1 MRAKVREYINNC
13 LRCIEF
19 SPPSGKAEGYLHGI
33 PKENVPF
40 ATIHLDH
47 IGPLEKT
54 GKGYRHLLVII
65 DAFTKFIRLYPCK
78 STTTEETIKHLGDYV
93 RAYSRPRRLISDRG
107 TCFTSEVFEEFV
119 RSETIEHVLV
129 AVSTPRANGQVERY
143 NRMITPM
150 LAKLCEAPSRWDRV
164 LDKIEFSINNTVC
177 RVTGETPTRLLFG
190 IEQRGHANDSL
201 REIIER
207 NVNVERNLD
216 ALREKASRKLN
227 EEQRKGT
234 ERYNLRR
241 KAARKYTV
249 GEYVEIRN
257 VETAAGIN
265 KKLIPKYKGPYV
277 IKKVLDHDR
286 YVVVDIEGFQLTQ
299 RPYMG
304 VLAPDQMCPYIH
316 S

>member
-1 MRAKVREYINNC
+1 M
-13 LRCIEF
+13 
-19 SPPSGKAEGYLHGI
+19 
-33 PKENVPF
+33 
-40 ATIHLDH
+40 
-47 IGPLEKT
+47 
-54 GKGYRHLLVII
+54 
-65 DAFTKFIRLYPCK
+65 
-78 STTTEETIKHLGDYV
+78 KHLSDYV
-93 RAYSRPRRLISDRG
+93 RAYSRPRRLISNRG
-107 TCFTSEVFEEFV
+107 ICFTSEVFKEFV

-190 IEQRGHANDSL
+190 IEQRGPANDSL

-207 NVNVERNLD
+207 NVNVEQNLD

-241 KAARKYTV
+241 KAARKYKV

-257 VETAAGIN
+257 VEKAAGIN
-265 KKLIPKYKGPYV
+265 KKLIPKYKGPYM

-286 YVVVDIEGFQLTQ
+286 YVVVDVEGFQLTQ
-299 RPYMG
+299 RPYTG
-304 VLAPDQMCPYIH
+304 VLAPDQMRPYIH